1 MVLPISCSPCS
12 WREIKLFRPAHLVDS
27 VLEGAQILAGYIL
40 MLIAMTFS
48 VWLLIAV
55 VVGSALGYWF
65 FEGISPLVLPVRR
78 VRRPAPA
85 ATATAT
91 GAAAAGSEH
100 LPHPLA

>member
-1 MVLPISCSPCS
+1 M
-12 WREIKLFRPAHLVDS
+12 DS

-78 VRRPAPA
+78 ARPPAPA
-85 ATATAT
+85 TVATVTV
-91 GAAAAGSEH
+91 AAASAGSEH
-100 LPHPLA
+100 LPQPLA